1 MRLISK
7 FNNGFRFLLC
17 AIDIYSKYAWVIP
30 LKDNKGI
37 TITDAFQNILNESIG
52 KPSKVWVDKDI
63 EFYNRSMKSWLK
75 MVDIE
80 MYKTRNEGR
89 SVVP

>member
-7 FNNGFRFLLC
+7 FNNGFNNRFLLYV
-17 AIDIYSKYAWVIP
+17 IDIYSKYAWVIL

-37 TITDAFQNILNESIG
+37 TITDAFQNILNESNG

-75 MVDIE
+75 IIDIE
-80 MYKTRNEGR
+80 M
-89 SVVP
+89 